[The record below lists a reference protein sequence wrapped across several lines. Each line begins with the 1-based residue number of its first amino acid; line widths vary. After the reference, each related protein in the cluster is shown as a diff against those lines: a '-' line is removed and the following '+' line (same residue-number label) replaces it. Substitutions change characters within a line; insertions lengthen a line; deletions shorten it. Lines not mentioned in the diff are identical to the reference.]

1 MIFSCRSIVVDLIEA
16 VVVGEAKM
24 VTRNSVLGTVSFL
37 SGSCAIAAFVMALT
51 ACGTGEFSGSNRI
64 GKRAAEQNS
73 GGPGAEPFPGDSPGK
88 NPNDPFDPGYP
99 FDPSKVNGPAD
110 PNHPNNQPNN
120 QSGPNGPG
128 SNPGTNP
135 GTPGTPGTN
144 PWIPG
149 TGNPGNKPGIIWG
162 NIVDI
167 FKPLVNRPP
176 QTNPGTPGSPTNPD
190 CPPGTTVPGKPDLP
204 NEIDFTPTG
213 GRVFHIGDNAMD
225 NSTCLGALT
234 VTPLEGTAFYF
245 EFEVIE
251 SSSQIQIEVVDI
263 CGVDYDTNTMRLI
276 REGGNVVREGV
287 IPKGTGGRGKA
298 SVDLGLQTLQ
308 PGKYQLRIESVRNPN
323 KIFPSTPQG
332 DRDDFIVGKVKVHSD
347 RPLLKIGYR
356 AGN

>member
-1 MIFSCRSIVVDLIEA
+1 
-16 VVVGEAKM
+16 M
-24 VTRNSVLGTVSFL
+24 VTRNRISGTVSFL
-37 SGSCAIAAFVMALT
+37 SGSCATLAFAVAL
-51 ACGTGEFSGSNRI
+51 ASCGTGEFSGTNRI
-64 GKRAAEQNS
+64 GKRAAEQTA

-99 FDPSKVNGPAD
+99 FDPSKIND
-110 PNHPNNQPNN
+110 PN
-120 QSGPNGPG
+120 SPG
-128 SNPGTNP
+128 ATPGTNP
-135 GTPGTPGTN
+135 GSTPGTN
-144 PWIPG
+144 PGNNQGNNQGTPGNNPWNPG
-149 TGNPGNKPGIIWG
+149 TGTPGNKPGIIWG

-176 QTNPGTPGSPTNPD
+176 QNNPGTPGTPTNPD

-225 NSTCLGALT
+225 NSTCLGALN

-276 REGGNVVREGV
+276 REGGNVIREGV
-287 IPKGTGGRGKA
+287 VPKGAGGRGKA